1 MRRLALK
8 LGEKQRQFDVP
19 TALAEHKF
27 RRCDVYWLRI
37 HKARLVIVAIAF
49 RILMII
55 NFAALK
61 TIRSASMR
69 DSHCGRQFYDGDTLI
84 FDDVECER

>member
-19 TALAEHKF
+19 TALGEHKF

-49 RILMII
+49 RILKII

-61 TIRSASMR
+61 TIQCETLTAD
-69 DSHCGRQFYDGDTLI
+69 DSFTTATL
-84 FDDVECER
+84 